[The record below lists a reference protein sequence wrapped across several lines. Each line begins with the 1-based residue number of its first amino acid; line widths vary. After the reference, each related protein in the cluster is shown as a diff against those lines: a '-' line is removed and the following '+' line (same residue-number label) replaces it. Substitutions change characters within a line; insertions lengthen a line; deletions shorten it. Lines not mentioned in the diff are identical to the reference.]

1 MHTQQNSII
10 RKQGTKTTSATG
22 ISLKINKDTIEDNN
36 FNMPIKQQKFQ
47 IALQRK
53 QEQKMKR
60 KSTETSVKR
69 NRSQL

>member
-10 RKQGTKTTSATG
+10 RKQGTKTTLATG